1 MDVWGP
7 FFVLTSNGHK
17 YFLTIVDDASRA
29 TWIFLLK
36 AKFDVRPLIV
46 SFYNMILTQFGTKIK
61 AIRSNNALEFSIPD
75 FYNSNGIIHQMSCVY
90 TPQQN
95 SVVERK
101 H

>member
-7 FFVLTSNGHK
+7 FSILTSNGYK

-36 AKFDVRPLIV
+36 AKSDVRTLIV

-61 AIRSNNALEFSIPD
+61 AIRSDNTLEFSILD
-75 FYNSNGIIHQMSCVY
+75 FYNSNGIIHQLSCVY
-90 TPQQN
+90 TP
-95 SVVERK
+95 
-101 H
+101 